1 MTGFAIGGGLATFLA
16 LTLAALYVVLS
27 GFAHALEGL
36 SAIRRK
42 ALVEENPQRF
52 GALLSADRFSVARIA
67 ARLAAQGAILFGLL
81 LTGTALAAFSVPE
94 PWLVAAG
101 GILVGWI
108 VIEAMVIRWVS
119 RRGPDGLLESFA
131 WLVPVV
137 LFVGAPLRPFLS
149 RLVAEERDADDG
161 TAVRIDAEKEEA
173 TKDAEMRA
181 LLDVAREEGLL
192 EEHEE
197 ELVSRAVDFGDR
209 TVREVMTPR
218 PDIVTAPA
226 DAPLAEVADL
236 FATTKYT
243 RIPLVDGGVDKPV
256 GVVHVKDV
264 FTVLR
269 SSDPPAT
276 ARPLAREVFF
286 APETQTVATLLA
298 DFQRRRQ
305 PLAVVVDE
313 YGAVTGLVT
322 LEDLVE
328 ELVGEIADEHED
340 ELPPVVRLP
349 DGAVSVAGR
358 VRIED
363 LATLFPVEFPPAD
376 YDTVAGLV
384 SEKLGRIP
392 KAGETVEAA
401 GLLFTIEEADRRR
414 IYRVRVSPTAEL
426 AGAERRA

>member
-1 MTGFAIGGGLATFLA
+1 MTGFQIGGGLASFLA
-16 LTLAALYVVLS
+16 LVFAILYLVLS
-27 GFAHALEGL
+27 GFAQALEGL

-42 ALVEENPQRF
+42 ALVDENPQRF
-52 GALLSADRFSVARIA
+52 GALLAADRFFVS
-67 ARLAAQGAILFGLL
+67 RLAVRLGAQGAILFGLL

-101 GILVGWI
+101 AILVGWI
-108 VIEAMVIRWVS
+108 FIEAAVIRWVA
-119 RRGPDGLLESFA
+119 RRGPDGVLESSA

-137 LFVGAPLRPFLS
+137 LFVAAPLQPVLS
-149 RLVAEERDADDG
+149 RLVADGGKADD
-161 TAVRIDAEKEEA
+161 DAPGPEPEKEEA

-181 LLDVAREEGLL
+181 LLDVAREEGIL
-192 EEHEE
+192 EEHEQ
-197 ELVSRAVDFGDR
+197 ELVSRAVGFGDR

-218 PDIVTAPA
+218 PDIVSAPA
-226 DAPLAEVADL
+226 DAPLSEVADL
-236 FATTKYT
+236 FARTKYT
-243 RIPLVDGGVDKPV
+243 RIPLVDGSVDRPV

-269 SSDPPAT
+269 APDPPAT

-286 APETQTVATLLA
+286 APETQTVATLLS

-305 PLAVVVDE
+305 PLAIVVDE

-340 ELPPVVRLP
+340 ETPPVVKLP
-349 DGAVSVAGR
+349 DGAFSVAGR

-363 LATLFPVEFPPAD
+363 LAAVLAADFPPAE

-384 SEKLGRIP
+384 SAKLGRIP
-392 KAGETVEAA
+392 KAGETASEA
-401 GLLFTIEEADRRR
+401 GLLFTVEEADRRR
-414 IYRVRVSPTAEL
+414 IYRVRVAREALPPAE
-426 AGAERRA
+426 ART

>member
-1 MTGFAIGGGLATFLA
+1 MTGFQIGGGLASFLA
-16 LTLAALYVVLS
+16 VLLSILYLVLS
-27 GFAHALEGL
+27 GFAQALEGL

-42 ALVEENPQRF
+42 ALVDENPQRF
-52 GALLSADRFSVARIA
+52 GALLSADRFFVSRLAV
-67 ARLAAQGAILFGLL
+67 RLAAQGAILFGLL
-81 LTGTALAAFSVPE
+81 LTGTALAAFAVPE

-101 GILVGWI
+101 AILVGWI
-108 VIEAMVIRWVS
+108 FIEAAVIRWVA
-119 RRGPDGLLESFA
+119 RRGPDGVLESSA

-137 LFVGAPLRPFLS
+137 LFVAAPLQPVVS
-149 RLVAEERDADDG
+149 RLVADRGEADG
-161 TAVRIDAEKEEA
+161 ETAGPEPEKEEA

-181 LLDVAREEGLL
+181 LLDVAREEGIL

-197 ELVSRAVDFGDR
+197 ELVSRAVGFGDR

-218 PDIVTAPA
+218 PDIVSAPA
-226 DAPLAEVADL
+226 DAPLSEVADL
-236 FATTKYT
+236 FARTKYT
-243 RIPLVDGGVDKPV
+243 RIPLVDGSVDRPV

-269 SSDPPAT
+269 APDPPAT

-286 APETQTVATLLA
+286 APETQTVATLLS

-340 ELPPVVRLP
+340 ETPPVVKLA
-349 DGAVSVAGR
+349 DGALSVAGR

-363 LATLFPVEFPPAD
+363 LAATLSTGFPPAE

-384 SEKLGRIP
+384 SAKLGRIP
-392 KAGETVEAA
+392 KAGETASEA
-401 GLLFTIEEADRRR
+401 GLLFTVEEADRRR
-414 IYRVRVSPTAEL
+414 IYRVRVAREKAAE
-426 AGAERRA
+426 AGS